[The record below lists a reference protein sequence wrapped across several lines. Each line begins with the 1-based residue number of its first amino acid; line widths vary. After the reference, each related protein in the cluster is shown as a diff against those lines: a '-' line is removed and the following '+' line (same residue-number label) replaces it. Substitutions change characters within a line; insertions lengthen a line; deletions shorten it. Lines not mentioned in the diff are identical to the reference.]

1 MDNKV
6 EELKALHTE
15 LNTIFNSVY
24 EENSEAKDQIDEW
37 KEKALKYLSGTA
49 KIKISKIDIIKDSH
63 SYSYSNF
70 SYEIYGELHEK
81 KIAEAVLR
89 DTAFKYNVK
98 GTKKETIEAL
108 KLLKAREENYDFETV
123 LAEIICGDNGKFPY
137 KKSDQLT
144 DFFQSLG
151 FNYTHNR
158 STRKAWV
165 KDILEELNILEIRTL
180 ISTGL
185 FRKKYFI
192 EFAKEKNLDLKD
204 LQKEAALEFKQ
215 FIENSITANEAF
227 DLSSVLDMN
236 VNIELLFDN
245 KADTEDKELNKLIEE
260 SKDRFVNNDRQVAIE
275 KLWGAFERLKTHF
288 HSEGLKKNLSA
299 EKLVNLVSEDFDKD
313 FMNEEFDKLTK
324 IGNDYRIRHHE
335 TNRKELKPVHLNYF
349 YFRMLSLIDLCLVY
363 LKKEETLEDLF

>member
-15 LNTIFNSVY
+15 LNTIYDSVY
-24 EENSEAKDQIDEW
+24 ENKEAKDQIDKW

-49 KIKISKIDIIKDSH
+49 KIKLSKIEIINHNPEAYHEFD
-63 SYSYSNF
+63 F
-70 SYEIYGELHEK
+70 SEFYGDLHEK
-81 KIAEAVLR
+81 KVAEAVLR

-98 GTKKETIEAL
+98 GTKKETIEGL
-108 KLLKAREENYDFETV
+108 KLLKAREENYDFELQ
-123 LAEIICGDNGKFPY
+123 LAELICGDTGDFPY
-137 KKSDQLT
+137 KKSGQLT

-151 FNYTHNR
+151 FNYTHNG
-158 STRKAWV
+158 STRKYWV
-165 KDILEELNILEIRTL
+165 KEILEELNILDIHKL
-180 ISTGL
+180 ITTGL
-185 FRKKYFI
+185 FRKKYFL
-192 EFAKEKNLDLKD
+192 EFAKEKNIDI
-204 LQKEAALEFKQ
+204 KELEAIAKNEFKQ

-236 VNIELLFDN
+236 INIELLFDN

-335 TNRKELKPVHLNYF
+335 KNRKELKPVHLNYF

-363 LKKEETLEDLF
+363 LKKEETSEDLF